1 MGKEDLLHELPT
13 LMTPRSVLEVA
24 QWKVIHIPDKDPETI
39 HWGLFET
46 AFSDIGPSQQHFD
59 LRQDAGGVQVSADV
73 DVRRLGSGSSLPTAV
88 VLS

>member
-1 MGKEDLLHELPT
+1 MAPS
-13 LMTPRSVLEVA
+13 SVLEVA

-39 HWGLFET
+39 QWGLFQT
-46 AFSDIGPSQQHFD
+46 AFSAIGASQQHFD

-73 DVRRLGSGSSLPTAV
+73 EVRRLDSGSSLRTAL